1 MGETRTAGAVHLVR
15 LGTKDGVIAERI
27 GCDRTLVVRW
37 KSGERVPTEAQ
48 RLRLEEAYGIARGEW
63 EQPVSKAPATT
74 EAREVANTMAL
85 TPSDEVVANARVLQ
99 QKAMELC
106 DEVKGGTPEE
116 RVSILEKSARVV
128 AITGKILGEDSRVSK
143 AKILR
148 SPEWG
153 EIQNAIFEALKPY
166 PDAFEAVVSKIQG
179 LNA

>member
-15 LGTKDGVIAERI
+15 LGKKDTVVAERV

-37 KSGERVPTEAQ
+37 KSGERIPTEAQ
-48 RLRLEEAYGIARGEW
+48 RLRLFEAYGIDREEW
-63 EQPVSKAPATT
+63 EQQAARAPAATD
-74 EAREVANTMAL
+74 ARAVASTIVL

-99 QKAMELC
+99 EKAMKLC
-106 DEVKGGTPEE
+106 DEVSGGTPEE

-128 AITGKILGEDSRVSK
+128 AIAGKILGEDSRVSK

-153 EIQNAIFEALKPY
+153 EIQTAIFEALKPY

>member
-1 MGETRTAGAVHLVR
+1 MGDTRTAGAVHLVR
-15 LGTKDGVIAERI
+15 LGKKDGVIAERI

-48 RLRLEEAYGIARGEW
+48 RLRLEEAYGIAREEW
-63 EQPVSKAPATT
+63 EQHPSQAPART
-74 EAREVANTMAL
+74 EARAVASATIT
-85 TPSDEVVANARVLQ
+85 TPGDEVIANARVLQ

-106 DEVKGGTPEE
+106 DEVNGGTPEE

-128 AITGKILGEDSRVSK
+128 AIAGKILGEDSRVSK

-153 EIQNAIFEALKPY
+153 EIQTAIFEALKPY
-166 PDAFEAVVSKIQG
+166 PDAFEAVVEKIQG